1 MTRNAGFDREKTK
14 DWRLE
19 TRLVRGG
26 TLRTELGENSEAMF
40 NTSSF
45 VYDAAEEAAARFA
58 GEAEGFTYSR
68 LGNPTIAMFEER
80 MRLIEGSEQARATA
94 TGMAAVTAALLCQL
108 RAGDHVVA
116 SRALFG
122 SCRYITDTLLPQF
135 GMEVTLVEGPDNA
148 AWERAV
154 RDNTKVF
161 FLETPANPT
170 LNLVDLAFVCG
181 LAKRRGICTVV
192 DNVFA
197 TPLLQKPMEFGADV
211 VVYSGTKHIDGQGR
225 VLGGAVCC
233 SKRFFDD
240 NLNQYMRHTGPA
252 ISPFNAWVLLKG
264 LETLD
269 LRVTRMCENAAKGA
283 DFLAGQPQ
291 LENVLYP
298 FRTDHPQYELAK
310 RQMKGGGSIV
320 TFDVKGGR
328 DAAFKLMNALQ
339 IIDISNNL
347 GDSKTLIT
355 HPASTTHQRLSV
367 EERAAV
373 GITEGTIRLSFG
385 LENGDDLIDDLAQ
398 ALRKLG

>member
-1 MTRNAGFDREKTK
+1 MTRNAGFDRETTK

-26 TLRTELGENSEAMF
+26 TMRTELGENSEALF

-45 VYDAAEEAAARFA
+45 VYDAAEEAAARFT
-58 GEAEGFTYSR
+58 GQSQGFTYSR
-68 LGNPTIAMFEER
+68 LNNPTVAMFEER
-80 MRLIEGSEQARATA
+80 MRLIEGAEQARATA
-94 TGMAAVTAALLCQL
+94 TGMAAVTAALLSQL

-135 GMEVTLVEGPDNA
+135 GMSATLVEGPDNA
-148 AWERAV
+148 AWEAAV
-154 RDNTKVF
+154 QDNTKVF

-170 LNLVDLAFVCG
+170 LNLVDLEFVCG
-181 LAKRRGICTVV
+181 LAKRRGICSVV

-225 VLGGAVCC
+225 VLGGCVLC
-233 SKRFFDD
+233 SKEFFETH
-240 NLNQYMRHTGPA
+240 LNQYMRHTGPA
-252 ISPFNAWVLLKG
+252 LSPFNAWVLLKG

-269 LRVTRMCENAAKGA
+269 LRLGRMGETAARGA
-283 DFLAGQPQ
+283 DFLAEQPQ

-298 FRTDHPQYELAK
+298 FRPDHPQYELAK
-310 RQMKGGGSIV
+310 RQMKGGGTIV

-328 DAAFKLMNALQ
+328 EAAFRLMNALR

-347 GDSKTLIT
+347 GDSKSLIT
-355 HPASTTHQRLSV
+355 HPASTTHQRLTP
-367 EERAAV
+367 EERLAV

-385 LENGDDLIDDLAQ
+385 LENGDDLIADLDQ
-398 ALRKLG
+398 ALKALG